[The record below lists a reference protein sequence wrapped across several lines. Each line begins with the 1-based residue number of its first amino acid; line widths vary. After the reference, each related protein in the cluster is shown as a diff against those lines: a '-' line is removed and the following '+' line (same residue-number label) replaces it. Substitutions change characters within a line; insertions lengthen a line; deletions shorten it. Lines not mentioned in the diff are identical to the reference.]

1 MIGWVANGTSGMW
14 LRLVLSMAVVAFGV
28 TGAVAADKQTSAQIK
43 ANAERRCLTE
53 AMYFEAGSEGEE
65 GMRAVAEVVLRRQIT
80 PGFPKTVCKV
90 IRSGLTKVSCEF
102 SYLCDGAR
110 RRPRGRGLWM
120 QSWRLAGEILADKKA
135 ALAENITEG
144 ATHFHAS
151 YVSPDWDKLGLV
163 KTVQIGQHIFYR
175 PKDAPAG

>member
-1 MIGWVANGTSGMW
+1 MW
-14 LRLVLSMAVVAFGV
+14 LRFCLALTAALVVNARSTAL
-28 TGAVAADKQTSAQIK
+28 AADVQSRAQIQ

-65 GMRAVAEVVLRRQIT
+65 GMRAVAEVILRRQAT

-90 IRSGLTKVSCEF
+90 IRSGLTRVSCEF
-102 SYLCDGAR
+102 SYLCDGSR
-110 RRPRGRGLWM
+110 RRRRGRGLWM

-135 ALAENITEG
+135 ALTENVTEG

-151 YVSPDWDKLGLV
+151 YVSPDWDKLDLV

-175 PKDAPAG
+175 HKDAPAG

>member
-1 MIGWVANGTSGMW
+1 MW
-14 LRLVLSMAVVAFGV
+14 RLSLIVVALFV
-28 TGAVAADKQTSAQIK
+28 TCASARAEPPSTAQIK

-53 AMYFEAGSEGEE
+53 AMFFEAGSEGDE
-65 GMRAVAEVVLRRQIT
+65 GMRAVAEVILRRQAT

-90 IRSGLTKVSCEF
+90 IRSGLAKVSCEF
-102 SYLCDGAR
+102 SYLCDGSR

-151 YVSPDWDKLGLV
+151 YVSPEWDKLGLV

>member
-1 MIGWVANGTSGMW
+1 MKFVIVATAI
-14 LRLVLSMAVVAFGV
+14 VLALL
-28 TGAVAADKQTSAQIK
+28 TTPAVAEPLSSAEIK

-53 AMYFEAGSEGEE
+53 AMYFEAGSEGDE
-65 GMRAVAEVVLRRQIT
+65 GMRAVAEVILRRQAT

-90 IRSGLTKVSCEF
+90 IRSGLTKVACEF

-110 RRPRGRGLWM
+110 RRARGRGLWM